1 MYGSA
6 AGSSSLLAE
15 ARTVRALRRRVR
27 NVEQSDPRHCI
38 VPRRAR
44 RALRRK
50 VFRRRESARA
60 FVQGV
65 PAGEEDDAIEDAV
78 DLRTRLVDRRDY
90 RRRVVRVVR
99 EGVQDRD
106 DFGGGDRIEA
116 W

>member
-1 MYGSA
+1 M
-6 AGSSSLLAE
+6 
-15 ARTVRALRRRVR
+15 R
-27 NVEQSDPRHCI
+27 NVEQMVRDV
-38 VPRRAR
+38 VPGRTRRT
-44 RALRRK
+44 LCRK
-50 VFRRRESARA
+50 VFRGRESTQA
-60 FVQGV
+60 FVQRA